1 MKKYFFYA
9 ATGQGVVALQNPAVA
24 SSVGVPLNP
33 KVYSVKLSPG
43 ASLSAVPEGTN
54 TTESNLITQI
64 TSQFPGAKIIMESV
78 DSKNVSLLN

>member
-9 ATGQGVVALQNPAVA
+9 ATGQGVVALQNPSVA

-43 ASLSAVPEGTN
+43 VSLSAVPEGSY
-54 TTESNLITQI
+54 TTESSLISEI
-64 TSQFPGAKIIMESV
+64 TSQFPGAKIIMETV
-78 DSKNVSLLN
+78 DKKNVSLLN